1 MNEIFDLQLSLDFR
15 TGRPT
20 AITGPAVS
28 VEGRSACAA
37 LNRERIR
44 GLTEADRNTASRESL
59 SPHAWAALFARKC
72 AEWGVPLIPL
82 SRLGISHN
90 DERLITSSFLTPLT
104 SGAEAS
110 PFKDQEWGVVYK
122 LFPLLRSGGLGK
134 TFAMEFSEE
143 SNEATISTRDAT
155 LFETIEKLT
164 TLSEAGALLTEI
176 VGLTDSGDYLI
187 VKQPLAFPHRD
198 FEVDRQCAV
207 DVIRA
212 VPCRAPFGR
221 PLWTIWMH
229 GQPYFVS
236 DLHKGNIM
244 RDAGDVPAII
254 DALFCPV
261 PRSAIRLFRWL
272 GESVEDARSWQLSG
286 CKPSRKAF
294 DEVNDDDL

>member
-1 MNEIFDLQLSLDFR
+1 MNETFDLQFSLDFR

-20 AITGPAVS
+20 SITGPVITT
-28 VEGRSACAA
+28 EGRSACAA
-37 LNRERIR
+37 LNRERVR

-90 DERLITSSFLTPLT
+90 DERLITSSVLIPLP

-110 PFKDQEWGVVYK
+110 PFKDEQWGVVYK
-122 LFPLLRSGGLGK
+122 LFPLLKTGGLGK
-134 TFAMEFSEE
+134 TFSMEFSEE
-143 SNEATISTRDAT
+143 FSEATIFTRDAT

-164 TLSEAGALLTEI
+164 MLSEAGALPTEI
-176 VGLTDSGDYLI
+176 VGLTDSGDYLL
-187 VKQPLAFPHRD
+187 VKQPLAGPYKD
-198 FEVDRQCAV
+198 FEMDRSAAV
-207 DVIRA
+207 DAIRA

-221 PLWTIWMH
+221 ALWTLWMDD
-229 GQPYFVS
+229 QPYFVS

-244 RDAGDVPAII
+244 RDCNHQPTII

-261 PRSAIRLFRWL
+261 PRTAVRLFRWL
-272 GESVEDARSWQLSG
+272 AESVEDARSWRATGQ
-286 CKPSRKAF
+286 KPVRKAF
-294 DEVNDDDL
+294 DEVNNDDL